1 MEEKKNNLVTIL
13 TTIILTLFTVVVIAV
28 YILLFAK
35 LCPCCNPQIKNEV
48 SLIWSLTAVTIVLIS
63 CVTIIIC
70 HFIKVNAKKEVELKE
85 SKTNE
90 DLISAYKEVFEKD
103 KSKIY
108 NQKSKK

>member
-1 MEEKKNNLVTIL
+1 MEEKESNCPLKKTIGIFL
-13 TTIILTLFTVVVIAV
+13 IISVFF
-28 YILLFAK
+28 ILLINIACFIVLLLK
-35 LCPCCNPQIKNEV
+35 VNRENEV

-63 CVTIIIC
+63 CVTITIC
-70 HFIKVNAKKEVELKE
+70 HLIKVNAKKEVELKE

-108 NQKSKK
+108 IQKKVKK